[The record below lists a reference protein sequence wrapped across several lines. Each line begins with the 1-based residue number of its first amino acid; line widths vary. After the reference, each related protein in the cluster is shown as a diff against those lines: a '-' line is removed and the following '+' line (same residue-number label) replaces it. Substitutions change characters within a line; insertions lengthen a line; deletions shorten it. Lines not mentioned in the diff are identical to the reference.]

1 MTKIETIGLDLGKDL
16 FQVHGVDSTGRVTFQ
31 KTLMRAEV
39 TKYFGSI
46 RPCLVGIEATGTSH
60 HWARTLRRCGHS
72 VKLMPAAYVK
82 PYVKTNK
89 NDAADAEAI
98 CEAVRRPTMRFV
110 PIKTEKQQ
118 ASLMMHRVRE
128 VLVRQR
134 VTLSITLRALL
145 AEFGIVARRG
155 HAGLRETL
163 AFVEAPR
170 PTQIPKPARKTL
182 QCLVDAIRS
191 LIDKIKARE
200 ADIAAEHDA
209 NARSRLLTTIPYVGR
224 VTAHALISTIGD
236 ASQFRSSR
244 ELAAW
249 IGLVPRQHSSGG
261 KQRLGRISKAGDRY
275 LRKLLYFAARRAVH
289 DQKLARHQVFRWAR
303 NLRKRKTPRV
313 ANVALAAKLARIIWA
328 MLRHNRA
335 YSPTPTPA
343 TC

>member
-1 MTKIETIGLDLGKDL
+1 MTRIETIGLDLGKDI
-16 FQVHGVDSTGRVTFQ
+16 FQIHGVDSAGRVIVR
-31 KTLMRAEV
+31 KTLTRAEV
-39 TKYFGSI
+39 TEYFGSI
-46 RPCLVGIEATGTSH
+46 GPCLVGIEATGTSH
-60 HWARTLRRCGHS
+60 HWARTLRKLGHS
-72 VKLMPAAYVK
+72 VRLMPAAYVK

-89 NDAADAEAI
+89 NDAKDAEAI

-110 PIKTEKQQ
+110 AIKTEKQQ

-128 VLVRQR
+128 VLVKQR

-155 HAGLRETL
+155 SGGLRETL

-170 PTQIPKPARKTL
+170 LTQIPKPARKTL
-182 QCLVDAIRS
+182 RCLVDAIRS
-191 LIDKIKARE
+191 LIGKIKERE

-209 NARSRLLTTIPYVGR
+209 NASSQLLTTIPYVGR
-224 VTAHALISTIGD
+224 VTAHALVSTIGD

-261 KQRLGRISKAGDRY
+261 KQRLGRISKAGDTY

-289 DQKLARHQVFRWAR
+289 DPKLASHQVFRWAR
-303 NLRKRKTPRV
+303 SLRKRKKPRV
-313 ANVALAAKLARIIWA
+313 ANVALAAKFARIIWA
-328 MLRHNRA
+328 MLRYNRQYA
-335 YSPTPTPA
+335 PTPA
-343 TC
+343 TAPC